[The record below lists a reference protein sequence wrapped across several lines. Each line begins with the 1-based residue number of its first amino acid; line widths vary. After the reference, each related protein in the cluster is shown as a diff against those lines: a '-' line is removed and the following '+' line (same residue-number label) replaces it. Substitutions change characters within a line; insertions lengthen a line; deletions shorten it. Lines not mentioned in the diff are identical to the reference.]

1 MLEAQTEMLSDYTNL
16 LQQSGISDSWAY
28 QRTNK
33 WQYKFN
39 GEASRVY
46 KWQ

>member
-1 MLEAQTEMLSDYTNL
+1 MLSDYTNL
-16 LQQSGISDSWAY
+16 LYQSGISDSWAC
-28 QRTNK
+28 QRKNK

-39 GEASRVY
+39 GKQDESI